1 MDQGSVAS
9 SVFWKKKNEFGFG
22 KGLLGPRGWPA
33 PALQTSQSTWPS
45 ASSSSACLLTSGS
58 LRAVCDDVQ
67 RQGSV
72 GQSVNW
78 VHSRCKISL
87 ILPKFG
93 PFSPVFPAKLSG
105 HRGPRAPSGQDQNVT
120 LPSES
125 INRSLHSETVC
136 PGLSDTKFTLE
147 TLPLLHSLSP
157 A

>member
-1 MDQGSVAS
+1 M
-9 SVFWKKKNEFGFG
+9 
-22 KGLLGPRGWPA
+22 
-33 PALQTSQSTWPS
+33 
-45 ASSSSACLLTSGS
+45 
-58 LRAVCDDVQ
+58 
-67 RQGSV
+67 

-93 PFSPVFPAKLSG
+93 PFSPAFPANLSG
-105 HRGPRAPSGQDQNVT
+105 HRGPRAPSGQDQNDT

-136 PGLSDTKFTLE
+136 PGRGSAALSDTKFTLE